1 MITIKEKNQ
10 LLSQIKQKAEN
21 NQCIEMIETY
31 LFYLQ
36 KVCNYEIDETQ
47 QINFGSNE
55 IREILD
61 TFKKTN
67 EIRLNII
74 HNYSST
80 EDIQLKEL
88 LLFLKKDEIEIGEKN
103 NQIIDIII
111 TMKENETKR
120 MIQPYQRK
128 IDAIEMKYENQ
139 KNLWNENV
147 NEQQQEF
154 QQLKEKYIKLK
165 SNELL

>member
-1 MITIKEKNQ
+1 MITIKEKKQ
-10 LLSQIKQKAEN
+10 LLTQIKQKAEN

-47 QINFGSNE
+47 QIYFGSNE

-88 LLFLKKDEIEIGEKN
+88 LLFL
-103 NQIIDIII
+103 
-111 TMKENETKR
+111 
-120 MIQPYQRK
+120 
-128 IDAIEMKYENQ
+128 
-139 KNLWNENV
+139 
-147 NEQQQEF
+147 EF
-154 QQLKEKYIKLK
+154 
-165 SNELL
+165 N